1 MYQTESA
8 KPPFIG
14 DLGWPEVGGRM
25 FEAIEIPVHGGPGG
39 AGLVA
44 FVIALAVCVL
54 VGRFVWRSFNEP
66 VSTAQRVIAGA
77 LVVFFFGGIIVMV
90 ATH

>member
-14 DLGWPEVGGRM
+14 DLGWRKVGGRM

-54 VGRFVWRSFNEP
+54 VGGSSGGASTNPFLRLKGSLPERSVF
-66 VSTAQRVIAGA
+66 SSSAG
-77 LVVFFFGGIIVMV
+77 LS
-90 ATH
+90 